1 VPGTAKARV
10 AWHGTILPG
19 FGGLFACRRPVR
31 ENAGVPED
39 NEGQVVDARSDA
51 AGDAGVQVL
60 TRAPRRAKPD
70 AVLAAAVDVA
80 RSAAVMEAGS
90 DAAVGD
96 HLGTHAEE
104 ERVLSHSFACLLPG
118 YRGWRW
124 TVTLARAPRA
134 RVATVSE
141 VTLLPAD
148 EALVAPAW
156 LPWADR
162 LAPGDLQPGVVI
174 PRVPDDPRL
183 EPGFEATGEEDVDE
197 VALWELGL
205 GRRRVLSREGREEAA
220 QRWYDGSHGPHDPH
234 AEQAAAQCR
243 SCGFFVPLAGALR
256 QVFGICANEWS
267 PSDGQVVSLDHGCG
281 AHSELDVDRR
291 PEHVEAPV
299 LDELGYVRVDLPAEE
314 S

>member
-1 VPGTAKARV
+1 VPGVFASGARV
-10 AWHGTILPG
+10 G
-19 FGGLFACRRPVR
+19 

-39 NEGQVVDARSDA
+39 NEGPIMRQTTA
-51 AGDAGVQVL
+51 AADEVGVQLLV
-60 TRAPRRAKPD
+60 RVPKRVKPD
-70 AVLAAAVDVA
+70 AALLAAVDTARAAAVE
-80 RSAAVMEAGS
+80 EAGS
-90 DAAVGD
+90 PAAVGE
-96 HLGTHAEE
+96 HLAAYGEE
-104 ERVLSHSFACLLPG
+104 ERVVSHSFACLLPG
-118 YRGWRW
+118 YHGWRW
-124 TVTLARAPRA
+124 TITLARAPRA

-141 VTLLPAD
+141 VTLLPAE
-148 EALVAPAW
+148 EALVAPDW

-174 PRVPDDPRL
+174 PRVLDDPRL
-183 EPGFEATGEEDVDE
+183 EQGFEATGEQDVDE

-205 GRRRVLSREGREEAA
+205 GRRRVLSRDGREEAA

-256 QVFGICANEWS
+256 QVFGVCANEWS

-291 PEHVEAPV
+291 PDHVDAPV
-299 LDELGYVRVDLPAEE
+299 LDELGYVEVVLPAEGE
-314 S
+314 